1 MRSGQIS
8 IAVLSVIGMFFTAS
22 IGISWQAFSK
32 SDHALEQV
40 SDLRER
46 TATIDGK
53 LDILLGR
60 LGITQTEANKIL
72 GAASSSSSQPI
83 NGY

>member
-22 IGISWQAFSK
+22 IGISWQAFSR
-32 SDHALEQV
+32 SDKALEEV
-40 SDLRER
+40 SNIKAQ
-46 TATIDGK
+46 TANIEGK

-60 LGITQTEANKIL
+60 LGIMQTEVNKVL
-72 GAASSSSSQPI
+72 GSATTTQPI
-83 NGY
+83 NGHR